1 MGDIM
6 ILNENEV
13 KTCLEYGL
21 KPFLNKYSIVI
32 KETQLTINEYI
43 EMKAVVAYQDHI
55 FDMQA
60 RFTLSYQSGKLIFE
74 NIEGKVEYLF
84 LQLSL
89 LTALKQ
95 MIHDEHLIFKDEIC
109 CYVCDLPIRQI
120 SIKDK
125 HLCIELETT

>member
-21 KPFLNKYSIVI
+21 KPFLNKYSIMI
-32 KETQLTINEYI
+32 KESQLTINECI
-43 EMKAVVAYQDHI
+43 EMKAVVAYQDHT

-60 RFTLSYQSGKLIFE
+60 RFTLSYQSGKLVFE
-74 NIEGKVEYLF
+74 NVDGKVEYLF

-89 LTALKQ
+89 LSALKQ
-95 MIHDEHLIFKDEIC
+95 MIHDEHLIFKDGTC
-109 CYVCDLPIRQI
+109 CYICDLPIQQLF
-120 SIKDK
+120 IKDK
-125 HLCIELETT
+125 HLCIELEKT